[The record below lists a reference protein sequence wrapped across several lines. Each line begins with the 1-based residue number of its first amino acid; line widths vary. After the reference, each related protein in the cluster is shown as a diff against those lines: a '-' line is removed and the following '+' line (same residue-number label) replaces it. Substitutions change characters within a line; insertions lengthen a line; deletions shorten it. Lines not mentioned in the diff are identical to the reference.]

1 MNDAWRVDRSLFD
14 KDAMPLLREHGHAI
28 GELADAGNEQ
38 AQQIMRLYEML
49 RRSFDPITHHRLR
62 LSLYEVKQG
71 LQKKKPASIE
81 TGFAVR

>member
-1 MNDAWRVDRSLFD
+1 MNISWQVDHSLFE
-14 KDAMPLLREHGHAI
+14 KDTLPLLREHGHAI

-38 AQQIMRLYEML
+38 AQEIMRLYETL
-49 RRSFDPITHHRLR
+49 RRSFDPVTHHRLR

-81 TGFAVR
+81 TGL